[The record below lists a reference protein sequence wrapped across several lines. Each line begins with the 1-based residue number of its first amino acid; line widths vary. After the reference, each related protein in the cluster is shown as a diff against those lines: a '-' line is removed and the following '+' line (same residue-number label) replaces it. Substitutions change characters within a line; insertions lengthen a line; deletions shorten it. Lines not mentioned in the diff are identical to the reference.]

1 MGRREVPLNREGIL
15 QAKRVARMLSQLKL
29 DAIYSSPLKRAL
41 QTARLLAG
49 KNSIPIRVDPD
60 LTEVAFG
67 RWEGFRLEE
76 LIRNKVYQR
85 FINAPLTAKV
95 PGGETIRDVQ
105 RRALAATRRAAREFP
120 RGNLLFVSHGD
131 VIRAIICHCL
141 RLPLQEFRRLK
152 IDNGSLTALEVDG
165 RWAEIKFMNYL
176 PDITP
181 ANHEP
186 FAGLK
191 PAK

>member
-1 MGRREVPLNREGIL
+1 M
-15 QAKRVARMLSQLKL
+15 
-29 DAIYSSPLKRAL
+29 
-41 QTARLLAG
+41 
-49 KNSIPIRVDPD
+49 
-60 LTEVAFG
+60 
-67 RWEGFRLEE
+67 
-76 LIRNKVYQR
+76 
-85 FINAPLTAKV
+85 
-95 PGGETIRDVQ
+95 
-105 RRALAATRRAAREFP
+105 
-120 RGNLLFVSHGD
+120 LFVSHGD

-141 RLPLQEFRRLK
+141 RLRLQEFRRLK